1 MGELYIVHG
10 LAVRLVI
17 ILVDALIYHVLEA
30 PTVMGRRVM
39 DQIEGF
45 KRFLSVAERERLEML
60 NPPDR
65 APEQFAETLA
75 ATTGGT
81 GLVVGERRLVAGVG
95 RAS

>member
-1 MGELYIVHG
+1 MIELYIVLG
-10 LAVRLVI
+10 VAVRLVI

-65 APEQFAETLA
+65 APEQVAETLV
-75 ATTGGT
+75 ATAGSGG
-81 GLVVGERRLVAGVG
+81 GGGG
-95 RAS
+95 GGW